1 MNRGKVNSVID
12 LYMTDRRG
20 FLKAASALGLGVAMT
35 PVFGRSSEA
44 AATLSYFGWNGY
56 EIPELHTA
64 YTKAYGGEPT
74 ATFFSDEEEALQKVR
89 AGFNPDVI
97 HPCVN
102 TVRRFKDAGLI
113 KPLDTKQIAGW
124 DNIFPQFLSVKDV
137 KEEDGYYIMPF
148 DWGTSSVIY
157 RPDLVDIKE
166 ESWTIFLDDRYKGKM
181 AFLDSPDNIAAVA
194 GLLSGAKNPMDMHD
208 EEMAKASD
216 ILRHMNSNM
225 RFYWTD
231 NTELEQSLAS
241 GEVVAAWGWGQSVNN
256 LKKQGVDIKM
266 MNPKE
271 GIMTWICG
279 LTSTVKGKCS
289 DKERYDFM
297 SAMLAPESGKYLI
310 EQYGYG
316 HANQESF
323 KVASP
328 ESVAL
333 LGFKDPNDFL
343 KTGNFFTAVEPAK
356 REKIQ
361 AMWATIKAG
370 G

>member
-194 GLLSGAKNPMDMHD
+194 GLLSGAKNPMDM
-208 EEMAKASD
+208 
-216 ILRHMNSNM
+216 N
-225 RFYWTD
+225 
-231 NTELEQSLAS
+231 
-241 GEVVAAWGWGQSVNN
+241 
-256 LKKQGVDIKM
+256 
-266 MNPKE
+266 
-271 GIMTWICG
+271 
-279 LTSTVKGKCS
+279 
-289 DKERYDFM
+289 
-297 SAMLAPESGKYLI
+297 
-310 EQYGYG
+310 
-316 HANQESF
+316 
-323 KVASP
+323 
-328 ESVAL
+328 
-333 LGFKDPNDFL
+333 
-343 KTGNFFTAVEPAK
+343 
-356 REKIQ
+356 
-361 AMWATIKAG
+361 
-370 G
+370 